1 MDLLPDPLPGQF
13 SLAVLPH
20 GSTRQ
25 LLQVVA
31 RLALRGSLRV
41 LDGGNR
47 FNAYTVALALR
58 QHTAGVEAI
67 LEQIHVARAFTCYQV
82 ATLLIQTQAI
92 PRPTLVLDML
102 ATFRDESV
110 SLEERH
116 RLLEACLSQ
125 LRRLAGQAPL
135 LVSVI
140 PQGAQSDEL
149 LITLEKAADQV
160 WRFGSPAPPLPLR
173 LF

>member
-1 MDLLPDPLPGQF
+1 MNLLPDPLPGQF

-25 LLQVVA
+25 VLQVVA

-58 QHTAGVEAI
+58 QHTIEVEAI

-82 ATLLIQTQAI
+82 VTLLTQTPAI
-92 PRPTLVLDML
+92 PQPTLVLDML

-110 SLEERH
+110 SLEERR
-116 RLLEACLSQ
+116 RLLRSCLDQ
-125 LRRLAGQAPL
+125 LHRLAGGAPL
-135 LVSVI
+135 LVSAI
-140 PQGAQSDEL
+140 PQGTQSDEL
-149 LITLEKAADQV
+149 LIMLEEVADQI
-160 WRFGSPAPPLPLR
+160 WRFGPPEPLPSLR

>member
-1 MDLLPDPLPGQF
+1 MELLPDPLPGQF

-20 GSTRQ
+20 DSTRQ

-47 FNAYTVALALR
+47 FNAYNVALALR
-58 QHTAGVEAI
+58 QQTAEVEAI
-67 LEQIHVARAFTCYQV
+67 LDHIHVARAFTCYQV
-82 ATLLIQTQAI
+82 LTLLTQTLAI
-92 PRPTLVLDML
+92 PRPTLVLDLL

-110 SLEERH
+110 SLDERR
-116 RLLEACLSQ
+116 RLLESCLNQ
-125 LRRLAGQAPL
+125 LRRLAIRAPL

-149 LITLEKAADQV
+149 LVTLEEAADQV
-160 WRFGSPAPPLPLR
+160 WRFGTPPPPPPLR

>member
-20 GSTRQ
+20 GSTKQ

-58 QHTAGVEAI
+58 QHTTDVEAL

-82 ATLLIQTQAI
+82 VTLLTQTAAI
-92 PRPTLVLDML
+92 PHPTLVLDML

-110 SLEERH
+110 SLEERR
-116 RLLEACLSQ
+116 RLLRTCLVQ
-125 LRRLAGQAPL
+125 LRRLARGAPL
-135 LVSVI
+135 LVSAI

-149 LITLEKAADQV
+149 LIMLEEIADQI
-160 WRFGSPAPPLPLR
+160 WRFESPAPQLPLR

>member
-1 MDLLPDPLPGQF
+1 MNLLPDPLPGQF

-20 GSTRQ
+20 GSTKQ
-25 LLQVVA
+25 ILQVVA

-47 FNAYTVALALR
+47 FNAYIVALALR
-58 QHTAGVEAI
+58 QHTIEVEAL

-82 ATLLIQTQAI
+82 VTLLTQTPAI

-110 SLEERH
+110 SPEERR
-116 RLLEACLSQ
+116 RLLRTCLGQ
-125 LRRLAGQAPL
+125 LRRLAGGAPL
-135 LVSVI
+135 LVSAI

-149 LITLEKAADQV
+149 LIMLEEAADKI
-160 WRFGSPAPPLPLR
+160 WRFGPPEPPPPLR